1 MKKQSVLKYFE
12 YRIQPPAMT
21 LAETSG
27 KHVAIQ
33 HMPLMKVAFDFEKG
47 KMKLEG
53 DWHFMINAN
62 KHNETN
68 WFTGNRERVRI
79 DASILP
85 VFPINFDDPAT
96 DGLMLPLEGK
106 INDGESIGDCS
117 GLIVL
122 DAKQDNKKSGVSEY
136 RLSFYVYDLQY
147 EYCEINFKLP
157 VFNNLAE
164 SEIN

>member
-1 MKKQSVLKYFE
+1 MKKQPILKYFE
-12 YRIQPPAMT
+12 YKIQPPAMALT
-21 LAETSG
+21 ETSG
-27 KHVAIQ
+27 KHIAIQ
-33 HMPLMKVAFDFEKG
+33 HLPLMKVAFDFEKG

-53 DWHFMINAN
+53 DWNFMINAN

-68 WFTGNRERVRI
+68 WFTRNRERVRI

-85 VFPINFDDPAT
+85 VFPINLSDPAV

-106 INDGESIGDCS
+106 INDGESIGNCN

-122 DAKQDNKKSGVSEY
+122 DMQQGSNNSEAY
-136 RLSFYVYDLQY
+136 QYQLSFYIYDLQY

-157 VFNNLAE
+157 VFNNLAQP
-164 SEIN
+164 EIN